1 MKSVLAE
8 EPWKYDS
15 KVVPIPWRENEEDII
30 IKKIS
35 SSGLTIGFYT
45 DDGVVSVRKNK
56 MHLWHHL
63 TR

>member
-45 DDGVVSVRKNK
+45 DDGVVSVRKN
-56 MHLWHHL
+56 
-63 TR
+63 